1 MFESFKNMLGGLS
14 QARDMQQKAKEL
26 DKRLKESTFELS
38 SENISVKANA
48 KKEILSINFKEEIE
62 AKSIEKELINL
73 LTKAMKRADELA
85 IKEMR
90 SLMVY

>member
-1 MFESFKNMLGGLS
+1 MFGSFKNMLGGLS

-38 SENISVKANA
+38 SENISVNANA

>member
-1 MFESFKNMLGGLS
+1 MFGSFKNMLGGLS

-48 KKEILSINFKEEIE
+48 KKEILSIKTDN
-62 AKSIEKELINL
+62 
-73 LTKAMKRADELA
+73 
-85 IKEMR
+85 
-90 SLMVY
+90 

>member
-1 MFESFKNMLGGLS
+1 MFGSFKNMLGGLS